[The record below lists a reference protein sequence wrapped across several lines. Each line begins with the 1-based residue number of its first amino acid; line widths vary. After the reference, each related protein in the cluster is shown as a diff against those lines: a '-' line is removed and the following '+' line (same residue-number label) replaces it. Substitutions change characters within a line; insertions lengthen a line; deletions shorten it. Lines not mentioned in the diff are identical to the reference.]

1 MNLLFYGSFLPIP
14 SKDIFKSKNS
24 EEEFVLID
32 HNQKTIE
39 SENYYNYPGKIIP
52 YESANNNKDNLQPA
66 NNATASASN
75 TINEEGELK
84 DDEENSQDNNN
95 NNNKM
100 QTDSIS
106 LQLTDEIYLN
116 KEKSSTDCVL
126 LTVFNSSNQTIKVI
140 I

>member
-1 MNLLFYGSFLPIP
+1 MDSEIVLRPKKQDSMPDLF
-14 SKDIFKSKNS
+14 
-24 EEEFVLID
+24 
-32 HNQKTIE
+32 HNE
-39 SENYYNYPGKIIP
+39 VCSDSDPLNMSYPGLN
-52 YESANNNKDNLQPA
+52 YD
-66 NNATASASN
+66 
-75 TINEEGELK
+75 LK

>member
-1 MNLLFYGSFLPIP
+1 MPIP

-39 SENYYNYPGKIIP
+39 SENYYNYPGKIIA
-52 YESANNNKDNLQPA
+52 YESTNNDKDKIQPA

-75 TINEEGELK
+75 TNEEGELK
-84 DDEENSQDNNN
+84 DDEENSQDN

-116 KEKSSTDCVL
+116 KEKSLTDCVL

>member
-1 MNLLFYGSFLPIP
+1 MPIP
-14 SKDIFKSKNS
+14 SKDSFKSKNS
-24 EEEFVLID
+24 EEFVLID
-32 HNQKTIE
+32 HHNQKTIE
-39 SENYYNYPGKIIP
+39 SEIFYNYPGKIIP
-52 YESANNNKDNLQPA
+52 YESANNNIQPPT
-66 NNATASASN
+66 NNATSSVSN
-75 TINEEGELK
+75 NNEEGELK

-140 I
+140 F